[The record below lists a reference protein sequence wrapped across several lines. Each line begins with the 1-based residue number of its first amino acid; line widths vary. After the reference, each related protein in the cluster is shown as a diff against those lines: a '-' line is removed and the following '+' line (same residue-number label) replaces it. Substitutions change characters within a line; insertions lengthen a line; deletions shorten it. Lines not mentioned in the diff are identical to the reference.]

1 MNEPSNF
8 EDGSIYGCPNT
19 PLDSPPFLPGTT
31 MSSSLLCVCVCT
43 VLFPGNMY
51 VCLCVFRH
59 ASQIY

>member
-31 MSSSLLCVCVCT
+31 MSSSLLCVCVYSL
-43 VLFPGNMY
+43 VSRKY
-51 VCLCVFRH
+51 VRVFRH